1 MATTTA
7 IAKTKISG
15 GSFLLEERQTAD
27 VFTPEDFSEQQ
38 RMIGQTTEE
47 FAINEILPQADKIE
61 HKDYSISRDLL
72 KKAGDLGLSGVEI
85 PEAYG
90 GLEMDKVT
98 AAIIADHMA
107 KYAGFATTWGAHSGI
122 GLLPIVYFGTEEQ
135 KKKYLPRLATGETV
149 GAYCLSEATSG
160 SDALN
165 CRARA
170 VLSPDGKHYILN
182 GEKMWITNA
191 GFADLFTVFAKIDGE
206 KFSAFLV
213 ERTFPGFSTGAEE
226 HKMGIRGSSTCPVI
240 LNDCK
245 VPVENLLGEIGK
257 GHVIAF
263 NILNIGR
270 FKLGAMCVG
279 GARVSIESAVAYAK
293 QRKAFG
299 KTIGD
304 FGLVREKIA
313 NMATLIY
320 VGESLVYRTVGMMDT
335 LLSEIDSAS
344 PDAAKE
350 RRKAIEEYAV
360 ECSIL
365 KVWGSEM
372 IDYVVDETLQI
383 YAGYGFVE
391 EYPAERAYRD
401 ARINRIFE
409 GTNEINR
416 LIITGFLLKRAM
428 SGQLPLMPAIKKLM
442 DEVLSG
448 PSVGEEVEGPLADER
463 KLVAQSK
470 KLGLFVAGA
479 ATQKYMTAIQ
489 DQQEVMGAIADM
501 TIEIYAMESAV
512 LRAQKMVEQKG
523 EAAAALAIAM
533 TQVYL
538 TEALAKVEAAA
549 KKVIADVAEGD
560 ILRTQLA
567 IVRRLSKYEPFNTI
581 ALRQQIAQKTIE
593 AGKYRLA

>member
-1 MATTTA
+1 MATTA
-7 IAKTKISG
+7 IPKTKILG
-15 GSFLLEERQTAD
+15 GGFLLEERQTAE
-27 VFTPEDFSEQQ
+27 VFTPEDFTDQHQ
-38 RMIGQTTEE
+38 MIGQTTEE
-47 FAINEILPQADKIE
+47 FAINEILPNSEKIE
-61 HKDYSISRDLL
+61 HKDFSISRDLL
-72 KKAGDLGLSGVEI
+72 KKAGELGLSGVEI

-98 AAIIADHMA
+98 AAVIADHIA

-122 GLLPIVYFGTEEQ
+122 GLLPIVYFGTEQQ
-135 KKKYLPRLATGETV
+135 KQKYLPRLAAGEIV
-149 GAYCLSEATSG
+149 GAYALSEASSG

-170 VLSPDGKHYILN
+170 ELSPDGKHYILN

-191 GFADLFTVFAKIDGE
+191 GFADLFTVFAKINGE
-206 KFSAFLV
+206 KFSAFLI
-213 ERTFPGFSTGAEE
+213 ERTFPGFSIGAEE
-226 HKMGIRGSSTCPVI
+226 HKMGIRGSSTCPII

-245 VPVENLLGEIGK
+245 VPVENLLGEAGK
-257 GHVIAF
+257 GATIAF

-279 GARVSIESAVAYAK
+279 GARVSVEHAVAYAK

-320 VGESLVYRTVGMMDT
+320 VGESLVYRTVGMMDV
-335 LLSEIDSAS
+335 LLSEIDKAS

-350 RRKAIEEYAV
+350 MRKAIEEYAV

-448 PSVGEEVEGPLADER
+448 PSMGDEIEGPLAEER
-463 KLVAQSK
+463 KQVANAK
-470 KLGLFVAGA
+470 KLGLFV
-479 ATQKYMTAIQ
+479 
-489 DQQEVMGAIADM
+489 
-501 TIEIYAMESAV
+501 
-512 LRAQKMVEQKG
+512 
-523 EAAAALAIAM
+523 
-533 TQVYL
+533 
-538 TEALAKVEAAA
+538 
-549 KKVIADVAEGD
+549 
-560 ILRTQLA
+560 
-567 IVRRLSKYEPFNTI
+567 
-581 ALRQQIAQKTIE
+581 
-593 AGKYRLA
+593 

>member
-7 IAKTKISG
+7 VPKNRISG
-15 GSFLLEERQTAD
+15 GSFLLESRQPNE
-27 VFTPEDFSEQQ
+27 VFTPEDFTEQHQ
-38 RMIGQTTEE
+38 LIGQTAEE
-47 FAINEILPQADKIE
+47 FAMNEIVPNIEKIE
-61 HKDYSISRDLL
+61 HKDFSVSRELL
-72 KKAGDLGLSGVEI
+72 KKAGELGLSGVEI
-85 PEAYG
+85 PEVYG

-98 AAIIADHMA
+98 AAVIADHIA

-135 KKKYLPRLATGETV
+135 KKKYLPRLAAGEIV
-149 GAYCLSEATSG
+149 GAYALSEATSA

-213 ERTFPGFSTGAEE
+213 ERTFPGFSVGAEE
-226 HKMGIRGSSTCPVI
+226 HKMCIRGSSTCPII

-245 VPVENLLGEIGK
+245 VPVENLLGDIGK

-279 GARVSIESAVAYAK
+279 GARVSLESAVAYAK

-313 NMATLIY
+313 NMAMLIF
-320 VGESLVYRTVGMMDT
+320 VGESLVYRTVGMMYA

-372 IDYVVDETLQI
+372 IDYVVDETVQI

-391 EYPAERAYRD
+391 EYPAEQAYRD

-428 SGQLPLMPAIKKLM
+428 SGQLPLMPAIKKLF

-448 PSVGEEVEGPLADER
+448 PSVGEGIEGPLAEER
-463 KLVAQSK
+463 KLVAQAK
-470 KLGLFVAGA
+470 KLGLFVSGA
-479 ATQKYMTAIQ
+479 ATQKYMQAIQ

-523 EAAAALAIAM
+523 EASAALPIAM
-533 TQVYL
+533 TRVYL
-538 TEALAKVEAAA
+538 TQALEKVEAAA

-560 ILRTQLA
+560 MLRTQLA
-567 IVRRLSKYEPFNTI
+567 IVRRLSKHEPFNTI

-593 AGKYRLA
+593 RGKYTLA

>member
-1 MATTTA
+1 MATTA
-7 IAKTKISG
+7 VPSTKISG
-15 GSFLLEERQTAD
+15 GSFLLEERKPEE
-27 VFTPEDFSEQQ
+27 VFTPEDFTEQHQ
-38 RMIGQTTEE
+38 LIAQTAEE
-47 FAINEILPQADKIE
+47 FAVNEILPNAEKME
-61 HKDYSISRDLL
+61 HKDFSITRDLL
-72 KKAGDLGLSGVEI
+72 KKGGDLGLSSAEI

-98 AAIIADHMA
+98 AAVIADHIA
-107 KYAGFATTWGAHSGI
+107 KYAGFATTWGGHTGI
-122 GLLPIVYFGTEEQ
+122 GTLPIVYFGTEEQ
-135 KKKYLPRLATGETV
+135 KKKYLPSLAAGEIV
-149 GAYCLSEATSG
+149 GAYALSEASSG

-170 VLSPDGKHYILN
+170 QLAPDGKHYILN

-191 GFADLFTVFAKIDGE
+191 GCADLFTVFAKVDGE

-213 ERTFPGFSTGAEE
+213 EKTFPGFSSGAEE
-226 HKMGIRGSSTCPVI
+226 HKMGIRGSSTCPLI

-263 NILNIGR
+263 NILNVGR

-279 GARVSIESAVAYAK
+279 GARVSIESAVSYAK

-304 FGLVREKIA
+304 FGLVRENSA

-320 VGESLVYRTVGMMDT
+320 VGESIVYRTVGMMDA

-344 PDAAKE
+344 TETAQN

-383 YAGYGFVE
+383 HAGYGFVE

-448 PSVGEEVEGPLADER
+448 PSVGEEIDGPLAEER
-463 KLVAQSK
+463 KLVAQAK
-470 KLGLFVAGA
+470 KLGLFVSGA
-479 ATQKYMTAIQ
+479 ATQKYMQAIQ
-489 DQQEVMGAIADM
+489 DQQEIMGAMADM
-501 TIEIYAMESAV
+501 TIETYAMESAV
-512 LRAQKMVEQKG
+512 LRAQKIAEAKG
-523 EAAAALAIAM
+523 EAAATMPIAM
-533 TQVYL
+533 TRVYL
-538 TEALAKVEAAA
+538 SQAMEKIEAAA
-549 KKVIADVAEGD
+549 KKVIAAVAEGD
-560 ILRTQLA
+560 MLRTQLA
-567 IVRRLSKYEPFNTI
+567 ILRRLAKHEPFNTI
-581 ALRQQIAQKTIE
+581 ELRQQIAGKMIE
-593 AGKYRLA
+593 RGKYTLA

>member
-1 MATTTA
+1 MTITA
-7 IAKTKISG
+7 IPKTKIPG
-15 GSFLLEERQTAD
+15 GGFLLGERATAD

-47 FAINEILPQADKIE
+47 FAINEILPQADKLE
-61 HKDYSISRDLL
+61 HKEHSISRDLL
-72 KKAGDLGLSGVEI
+72 KKAGELGLSGVEV

-98 AAIIADHMA
+98 AAIIADHIA

-122 GLLPIVYFGTEEQ
+122 GMLPTVYFGTEEQ
-135 KKKYLPRLATGETV
+135 KKKYLPKLASGEMV

-170 VLSPDGKHYILN
+170 VLSPDGKHYVLN

-213 ERTFPGFSTGAEE
+213 ERTFPGFSVGAEE

-240 LNDCK
+240 LNDCQ

-257 GHVIAF
+257 GATIAF

-270 FKLGAMCVG
+270 FKLGAMCLG
-279 GARVSIESAVAYAK
+279 GARVSIEHAVAYAK

-299 KTIGD
+299 KSISD
-304 FGLVREKIA
+304 FGLIREKIA

-320 VGESLVYRTVGMMDT
+320 VGESLVYRTVGMMDV
-335 LLSEIDSAS
+335 LLGEIDKAS

-350 RRKAIEEYAV
+350 MRKAIEEYAV

-372 IDYVVDETLQI
+372 IDYVVDETMQI
-383 YAGYGFVE
+383 HAGYGFVE

-428 SGQLPLMPAIKKLM
+428 GGQLPLMPAIKMLM

-448 PSVGEEVEGPLADER
+448 PAMNEAFEGPLAEER
-463 KLVAQSK
+463 KQVASAKQ
-470 KLGLFVAGA
+470 LGLFVAGA

-489 DQQEVMGAIADM
+489 DQQEVMGAIADI

-512 LRAQKMVEQKG
+512 LRAQKILAQKG
-523 EAAAALAIAM
+523 EAGAALPIAM
-533 TQVYL
+533 TRVYL
-538 TEALAKVEAAA
+538 TQAFDKVEAAA

-560 ILRTQLA
+560 MLRTQLA
-567 IVRRLSKYEPFNTI
+567 IVRRLAKHEPFNTI
-581 ALRQQIAQKTIE
+581 ALRQQIAQKAIE
-593 AGKYRLA
+593 AGKYVI